1 MRTLPT
7 VAGVI
12 RRRILVNYRLD
23 PELARRHIPPRFRP
37 KLVDGWGM
45 GGICLIRLEQ
55 MRPKSLPSLMDVASE
70 NATHRIAVEWDDV
83 DGNVREGVYIHRR
96 DTSSVVSH
104 LAGGRLFPGEL
115 HLARFDVDDQ
125 GDTVNVLV
133 KSEIATIH
141 VRGHVASSLPETS
154 VFSTPDEAS
163 RFFENGS
170 VGYAPRSRDDQ
181 LDAVRLD
188 VRHWAASPLAIDEIQ
203 STFFDD
209 PALFPAGAAVLDSAM
224 IMRNIDHEW
233 HVLPA

>member
-1 MRTLPT
+1 MLTLPT

-23 PELARRHIPPRFRP
+23 PEVARRHIPSRFRP
-37 KLVDGWGM
+37 KLINGWGM

-55 MRPKSLPSLMDVASE
+55 MRPKSLPSLIGVASE
-70 NATHRIAVEWDDV
+70 NATHRIAVEWDDD
-83 DGNVREGVYIHRR
+83 DGAVREGVYIRRR

-115 HLARFDVDDQ
+115 HLAHFDIDDQ
-125 GDTVNVLV
+125 GDTVDVLV
-133 KSEIATIH
+133 KSEAATIH
-141 VRGHVASSLPETS
+141 VRGHVAASIPESS
-154 VFSTPDEAS
+154 VFATSDEAS

-170 VGYAPRSRDDQ
+170 IGYAARSHGDT

-188 VRHWAASPLAIDEIQ
+188 VRHWAASPLAIDDVQ

-209 PALFPAGAAVLDSAM
+209 PALFPAGSALLDSAM

-233 HVLPA
+233 HALAA